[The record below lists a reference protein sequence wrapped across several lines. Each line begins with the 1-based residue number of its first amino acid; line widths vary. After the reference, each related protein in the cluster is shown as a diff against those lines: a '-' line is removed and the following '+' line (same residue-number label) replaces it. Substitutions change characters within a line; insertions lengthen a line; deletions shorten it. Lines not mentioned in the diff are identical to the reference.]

1 MAITLPVCMKK
12 MKESA
17 QTFFIELY
25 TIELRTGT
33 IYLAACDEDIV
44 TMVINIWPYQF
55 KENQL
60 FVLWII

>member
-1 MAITLPVCMKK
+1 MAITLPVCMKE

-44 TMVINIWPYQF
+44 
-55 KENQL
+55 
-60 FVLWII
+60 